1 MNEFGAGKG
10 PLPRPVD
17 GDTFRNNFGAI
28 DFSSLRDKHIE
39 AKPAHTRKEVLN
51 LRLRT
56 LANWCEKRASGD
68 HDTGTTITML
78 KAKVAELE
86 AAVQKA
92 QT

>member
-10 PLPRPVD
+10 PLPRAVD

-28 DFSSLRDKHIE
+28 DFSSLRYKPIG
-39 AKPAHTRKEVLN
+39 AKPTHTPKEVIN

-68 HDTGTTITML
+68 HDPATTITML
-78 KAKVAELE
+78 KKKLAELE
-86 AAVQKA
+86 AAVRRA
-92 QT
+92 